1 MSQNCF
7 NLIQFLSLHERER
20 EKLIADFDFFVVKYK
35 NQQKMNDRE
44 VKKRNLFHF
53 ILLNCL
59 DFFRVRERR
68 IERSIQR
75 QQLLKY

>member
-44 VKKRNLFHF
+44 VKKKKSLSFYSFKLFR
-53 ILLNCL
+53 
-59 DFFRVRERR
+59 FF
-68 IERSIQR
+68 
-75 QQLLKY
+75 